1 MCCPIKYNTKELA
14 PRTEHLNDLRLH
26 LVKEK
31 KKKGLKHLIHLYN
44 VYFQQKEKNQL
55 KCPQKSYFIT
65 NLY

>member
-44 VYFQQKEKNQL
+44 VYFQHKRK
-55 KCPQKSYFIT
+55 KSIEMSSKKLFH
-65 NLY
+65 N

>member
-14 PRTEHLNDLRLH
+14 PRTEHLNALRLH

-44 VYFQQKEKNQL
+44 VYFQQKEK
-55 KCPQKSYFIT
+55 KSIEMSSKKLFH
-65 NLY
+65 N